1 MCRRACQDGDVA
13 DDGRRRGPG
22 DLQGDQV
29 AGERHG
35 RCAERQPGRLYARRE
50 FYGSDSFGFTAT
62 DGDATSVEAKVALTV
77 TEVNDPPTAASDS
90 ATTAEDTPVPIDAR
104 ANDSKG
110 PANGVGCACT

>member
-1 MCRRACQDGDVA
+1 VTLPTTDA
-13 DDGRRRGPG
+13 DADPVTYKVTRSPANGTVGVPNGNQVVYTPG
-22 DLQGDQV
+22 AQ
-29 AGERHG
+29 
-35 RCAERQPGRLYARRE
+35 